1 MEKKRLVLYGE
12 KTVLLK
18 TRRVPESKKD
28 ELEKMIDDFL
38 LKCVNPGYV
47 KSDVYLS
54 DESGVFP
61 FKKDKEENHWKVEK
75 PPKKI
80 EPQVVVD
87 VKKDKVK
94 ALQEIYK
101 KPPRKIEIPMTNYEE
116 ALEGARILYSKA
128 VHDYNAYIESCG
140 VMLYHSLNPKQ
151 QEAIEFLLQR
161 TIVMQDYFKN
171 VLEAKRSFDPSGDE

>member
-61 FKKDKEENHWKVEK
+61 FKKDKEENHWKVKKEEK

-80 EPQVVVD
+80 EPQVVEEVD
-87 VKKDKVK
+87 STAELK
-94 ALQEIYK
+94 
-101 KPPRKIEIPMTNYEE
+101 
-116 ALEGARILYSKA
+116 
-128 VHDYNAYIESCG
+128 
-140 VMLYHSLNPKQ
+140 
-151 QEAIEFLLQR
+151 
-161 TIVMQDYFKN
+161 
-171 VLEAKRSFDPSGDE
+171 